1 MSLPHYSRCRAPYY
15 DDDDEKKT
23 AADAMKDPD
32 DPDKDRGRS
41 TRTPGQTMT
50 RAEIHRAA
58 REAMTYQEAMIPNRC
73 CVICA
78 KRRSSAP
85 NGASSTPHC
94 SSRRSRRPRL
104 ETSLSSASNM
114 LFTSP
119 AGLFDTGPR
128 PKKSLDRKVHTLKL
142 GNPPYGQPPQA
153 GKMTPERPF
162 PALIDT
168 GNSSP
173 KAGFAEKHPLYAP

>member
-1 MSLPHYSRCRAPYY
+1 MPNAHQWLVNPQAIEVWAHTAPALCSEPKCYLVLSSQVAFPRQAPVLFCSY

-58 REAMTYQEAMIPNRC
+58 REAMTYQEAMIPNRY

-78 KRRSSAP
+78 KR
-85 NGASSTPHC
+85 
-94 SSRRSRRPRL
+94 L
-104 ETSLSSASNM
+104 
-114 LFTSP
+114 
-119 AGLFDTGPR
+119 
-128 PKKSLDRKVHTLKL
+128 
-142 GNPPYGQPPQA
+142 
-153 GKMTPERPF
+153 
-162 PALIDT
+162 
-168 GNSSP
+168 
-173 KAGFAEKHPLYAP
+173 HPLRRGYAPP

>member
-1 MSLPHYSRCRAPYY
+1 MSLPHNSRCRAPYY

-32 DPDKDRGRS
+32 DPDKDRSRS
-41 TRTPGQTMT
+41 TRTRGQTMT

-78 KRRSSAP
+78 KRLHPLQRQTPLLCAKRCIVHPPTAP
-85 NGASSTPHC
+85 KEGPDGPGW
-94 SSRRSRRPRL
+94 RPPF
-104 ETSLSSASNM
+104 SSASNM

-128 PKKSLDRKVHTLKL
+128 PKKALDRK
-142 GNPPYGQPPQA
+142 
-153 GKMTPERPF
+153 
-162 PALIDT
+162 
-168 GNSSP
+168 
-173 KAGFAEKHPLYAP
+173 

>member
-1 MSLPHYSRCRAPYY
+1 MSLPHNSRCRAPYY
-15 DDDDEKKT
+15 DDDDDEKKT

-41 TRTPGQTMT
+41 TRTRGQTMT

-58 REAMTYQEAMIPNRC
+58 REAMTYQEAMIPNQC
-73 CVICA
+73 CVSCA
-78 KRRSSAP
+78 KRLHPLQRQTPLLCAKRCIVHPP
-85 NGASSTPHC
+85 NC

-128 PKKSLDRKVHTLKL
+128 PKKALDRK
-142 GNPPYGQPPQA
+142 
-153 GKMTPERPF
+153 
-162 PALIDT
+162 
-168 GNSSP
+168 
-173 KAGFAEKHPLYAP
+173 

>member
-1 MSLPHYSRCRAPYY
+1 MSLPHNSRCRAPYY

-78 KRRSSAP
+78 KRLHPLQRQ
-85 NGASSTPHC
+85 TPLLCAKRCIVH
-94 SSRRSRRPRL
+94 PPL
-104 ETSLSSASNM
+104 LQQKVQTA
-114 LFTSP
+114 P
-119 AGLFDTGPR
+119 AGDLPFLSIQHAFHLPR
-128 PKKSLDRKVHTLKL
+128 R
-142 GNPPYGQPPQA
+142 A
-153 GKMTPERPF
+153 F
-162 PALIDT
+162 
-168 GNSSP
+168 
-173 KAGFAEKHPLYAP
+173 

>member
-1 MSLPHYSRCRAPYY
+1 MSLPHNSRCRAPYY

-78 KRRSSAP
+78 KRLHPLQRQTPLLCAKRCIVHP
-85 NGASSTPHC
+85 PHC
-94 SSRRSRRPRL
+94 SKRRSRRPRL
-104 ETSLSSASNM
+104 ETSFSSESNM

-128 PKKSLDRKVHTLKL
+128 PKKALDRK
-142 GNPPYGQPPQA
+142 
-153 GKMTPERPF
+153 
-162 PALIDT
+162 
-168 GNSSP
+168 
-173 KAGFAEKHPLYAP
+173 

>member
-1 MSLPHYSRCRAPYY
+1 MSLPHNSRCRAPYY

-78 KRRSSAP
+78 KR
-85 NGASSTPHC
+85 
-94 SSRRSRRPRL
+94 L
-104 ETSLSSASNM
+104 
-114 LFTSP
+114 
-119 AGLFDTGPR
+119 
-128 PKKSLDRKVHTLKL
+128 
-142 GNPPYGQPPQA
+142 
-153 GKMTPERPF
+153 
-162 PALIDT
+162 
-168 GNSSP
+168 
-173 KAGFAEKHPLYAP
+173 HPLRRGYAPPLRGGRESVYTPLGMTLS